1 MAKQSAS
8 VIALEL
14 LLLAMALMGGY
25 WAAGALD
32 AFN

>member
-1 MAKQSAS
+1 MAKQSPS

-14 LLLAMALMGGY
+14 LLVAMALMTVY